1 MNRQLEIL
9 CQLAEESDAWA
20 ITEIS
25 KLALRL
31 QQSAE
36 QIDDRDAMDVLGLCY
51 DYGWGVDCDYGEAVK
66 WYQRAKTPNACLKL
80 GICYEQGRGVD
91 RNRLEAHKWYA
102 WSRTSEGFCRMGCL
116 EQEGLGV
123 CQDMTAAAKYY
134 RKASNAGTA
143 HGFYRLAVCYVQGR
157 GVPINFDEAE
167 RRFQMAEA
175 QGFIV
180 Q

>member
-1 MNRQLEIL
+1 MGRQLEIL
-9 CQLAEESDAWA
+9 CRLAEEGDAWA

-36 QIDDRDAMDVLGLCY
+36 QIDDRDAMCVLGLCY
-51 DYGWGVDCDYGEAVK
+51 DYEWGVDCDYGESVK
-66 WYQRAKTPNACLKL
+66 WYQRAKTANACLKL
-80 GICYEQGRGVD
+80 GIHYEQGRGVD
-91 RNRLEAHKWYA
+91 QNRLEAHKWYA
-102 WSRTSEGFCRMGCL
+102 WSHTPEGFCRMGCL

-123 CQDMTAAAKYY
+123 YQDMRDAAKHY
-134 RKASNAGTA
+134 RKASNARNA
-143 HGFYRLAVCYVQGR
+143 HGSYRLAVCYVHGW

-167 RRFQMAEA
+167 RRFQMADA